1 MESLLDITL
10 RSLWI
15 SGLASLVSFIAAL
28 ALSFSLAR
36 ARESLANVVAGFLE
50 SLVGVPTTVIGLLTY
65 MLLYPRGP
73 LAPLNLLYT
82 PWAIVIGESLV
93 ALPVSAVVLYRS
105 VRRSLSV
112 VSELAASL
120 GLTSGG
126 LFGIVAREIIPDLF
140 TSYLVG
146 FSRAIGELG
155 VALIAGGG
163 IQGYTN
169 VLTTAIALETSIGNY
184 EDAIS
189 VGLVLISIT
198 ALITLALKTMGE
210 RIWRSS

>member
-36 ARESLANVVAGFLE
+36 ARESVANVVAGFLE

-126 LFGIVAREIIPDLF
+126 LFGIAAREIIPDLF

>member
-15 SGLASLVSFIAAL
+15 SGLASLVSFMGAL

-36 ARESLANVVAGFLE
+36 TRESVGNVVAGFIE

-65 MLLYPRGP
+65 MLLYPKGP
-73 LAPLNLLYT
+73 LAPLKLLYT

-93 ALPVSAVVLYRS
+93 ALPVSTVVLYRS
-105 VRRSLSV
+105 VKRSLSV
-112 VSELAASL
+112 VGELAASL
-120 GLTSGG
+120 GLTGG
-126 LFGIVAREIIPDLF
+126 DLLGLVAREVIPDLF

-198 ALITLALKTMGE
+198 ALITLALKAVGE
-210 RIWRSS
+210 KLWRSF

>member
-36 ARESLANVVAGFLE
+36 ARESVANVVAGFLE

-112 VSELAASL
+112 VGELATSL

-189 VGLVLISIT
+189 IGLVLISIT
-198 ALITLALKTMGE
+198 SLIALALKTMGE

>member
-36 ARESLANVVAGFLE
+36 ARESVANVVAGFLE

-198 ALITLALKTMGE
+198 ALITLALKTIGE

>member
-36 ARESLANVVAGFLE
+36 ARESVANVVAGFLE

>member
-1 MESLLDITL
+1 LESLLDITL

-36 ARESLANVVAGFLE
+36 ARESVANVVAGFLE

-112 VSELAASL
+112 VSELATSL

-189 VGLVLISIT
+189 IGLVLISIT
-198 ALITLALKTMGE
+198 SLITLALKTMGE

>member
-36 ARESLANVVAGFLE
+36 ARESVANVVAGILE

-112 VSELAASL
+112 VSELATSL

-189 VGLVLISIT
+189 IGLVLISIT
-198 ALITLALKTMGE
+198 SLITLALKTMGE